1 MRKNILLVSFVSAF
15 LLTQTACEDGKDE
28 FLDDFSTILY
38 FRNSGEIPVSV
49 YNTGEDAN
57 YQVVINKGGSELN
70 AVTEVSIG
78 TMDDATLAIY
88 NAEEGVKY
96 KAIPATCYELNGD
109 RK

>member
-57 YQVVINKGGSELN
+57 YQVVINKG
-70 AVTEVSIG
+70 
-78 TMDDATLAIY
+78 
-88 NAEEGVKY
+88 
-96 KAIPATCYELNGD
+96 D
-109 RK
+109 RKSTRLNSSHKHRSRMPSSA

>member
-1 MRKNILLVSFVSAF
+1 MRNNILLVSFVSAF

-57 YQVVINKGGSELN
+57 
-70 AVTEVSIG
+70 
-78 TMDDATLAIY
+78 
-88 NAEEGVKY
+88 
-96 KAIPATCYELNGD
+96 
-109 RK
+109 

>member
-1 MRKNILLVSFVSAF
+1 MTKKPEKRRVSPVFCHARIFMRKNILLVSFVSAF

-70 AVTEVSIG
+70 AVTEV
-78 TMDDATLAIY
+78 
-88 NAEEGVKY
+88 V
-96 KAIPATCYELNGD
+96 
-109 RK
+109 

>member
-49 YNTGEDAN
+49 YNRGRCQLPGCDKQGRLRTQRSD
-57 YQVVINKGGSELN
+57 GS
-70 AVTEVSIG
+70 
-78 TMDDATLAIY
+78 
-88 NAEEGVKY
+88 KY
-96 KAIPATCYELNGD
+96 RNDG
-109 RK
+109 

>member
-57 YQVVINKGGSELN
+57 YQVVINKRLRTQRSDGS
-70 AVTEVSIG
+70 
-78 TMDDATLAIY
+78 
-88 NAEEGVKY
+88 KY
-96 KAIPATCYELNGD
+96 RNDG
-109 RK
+109 

>member
-57 YQVVINKGGSELN
+57 YQVDKQGRLRTQRSDGS
-70 AVTEVSIG
+70 
-78 TMDDATLAIY
+78 
-88 NAEEGVKY
+88 KY
-96 KAIPATCYELNGD
+96 RNNG
-109 RK
+109 

>member
-78 TMDDATLAIY
+78 TMDDAWLYIMQ
-88 NAEEGVKY
+88 NRE
-96 KAIPATCYELNGD
+96 
-109 RK
+109 